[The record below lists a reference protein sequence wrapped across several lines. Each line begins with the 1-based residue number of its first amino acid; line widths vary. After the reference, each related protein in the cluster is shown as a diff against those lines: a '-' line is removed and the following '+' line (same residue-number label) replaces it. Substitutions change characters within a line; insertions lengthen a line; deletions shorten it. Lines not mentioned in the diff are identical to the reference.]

1 MRADD
6 LSPSADRAD
15 DPSCLQLLDQAVA
28 GRKGIVNVAVDT
40 ADETI
45 TFAYDPHRVAED
57 DILRVAHDV
66 APALQERW
74 ERCTLRLEKRGG
86 RACESCALAL
96 ERQVGRMPGVR
107 RATASFNGGV
117 MAVHYDSGLITFS
130 DIAQRVEQF
139 GVGVA
144 PSAAD
149 LPGTPSVGAGLRPAP
164 TTAPTTAIGRARAW
178 LTPQR
183 LQAILTV
190 VTLVTML
197 AAWVLERTATGPAGL
212 VSALYVAA
220 FVAGGA
226 FGLKGGIESLLARTI
241 DIDLLMILA
250 ALGAAYVGE
259 PFEGA
264 MLLFLFSLSNTLQ
277 EFALDRTRNAIR
289 ALMKLRPDTA
299 AIYRG
304 ERLVSLPI
312 EQVRVGDRMLV
323 KPGDRI
329 ALDGTVLSGAGS
341 VDQASLTGES
351 MPVYKKPGDP
361 CFAGTINQDGSLEI
375 GVTKLAKDSTL
386 ARLIRLVEEAQ
397 SEKAETQRF
406 IDKFEQW
413 YALGVI
419 VLTAAVAALL
429 PLLFGRSFDAA
440 FYTAMT
446 VMVAASPC
454 AIVISTP
461 ATVLSA
467 IGNGARR
474 GVLFKGGIHVENA
487 ATVRAVAFDKTGTL
501 TEGKPVVTDVSLF
514 DDEFNAKAQS
524 RQAAKEE
531 TLASLRPGV
540 FALNASDDLLRL
552 AAAVE
557 ARSQHPLAA
566 AIVTEARARGQ
577 ALPPVSHFQAVA
589 GQGVRGVVDDPALG
603 RVELHIGNP
612 RYFAANGLPETVAE
626 TVAALEDEGK
636 TSVIVAAA
644 RPFDGRGTT
653 NQVPGSRGQVP
664 GEERA
669 SLAPDSSAVTF
680 LGVIA
685 LADRLRPDAPAV
697 VRELKAAGVG
707 RVIMLTGDN
716 RRVAERIAAQA
727 GVDEVF
733 ADLLP
738 EDKVTAIRQVRD
750 HYGPVA
756 MVGDGVNDAPALAAA
771 TIGIAMGAAGTDV
784 ALETADIVLMSD
796 NLANIPYVIRLSRAT
811 RRTLFVN
818 LGFALSMIALML
830 VAIFARD
837 LPLPLAVIGHEGGT
851 VLVSLNGL
859 RLLGYRDRPA

>member
-1 MRADD
+1 MDAEGRAP
-6 LSPSADRAD
+6 SPDQSV
-15 DPSCLQLLDQAVA
+15 DPSCLELLDQAVA
-28 GRKGIVNVAVDT
+28 DQKGIVNVAVDT
-40 ADETI
+40 AGETI
-45 TFAYDPHRVAED
+45 TFAYDPRRVEED
-57 DILRVAHDV
+57 DILRMAHNV
-66 APALQERW
+66 APALQQRW
-74 ERCTLRLEKRGG
+74 ETCTLRLEKRGG

-96 ERQVGRMPGVR
+96 ERQVGQLPGVR

-130 DIAQRVEQF
+130 DIAQRVERF
-139 GVGVA
+139 GVGVR

-149 LPGTPSVGAGLRPAP
+149 LPTATVGAGVGPTPTPAP
-164 TTAPTTAIGRARAW
+164 STTIGRARHW

-190 VTLVTML
+190 VTFVTMMT
-197 AAWVLERTATGPAGL
+197 AWLLERTATGPAWL
-212 VSALYVAA
+212 VTALYVTAY
-220 FVAGGA
+220 VAGGA
-226 FGLKGGIESLLARTI
+226 FGLKGGIESLLARTL

-250 ALGAAYVGE
+250 ALGAAFVGE

-277 EFALDRTRNAIR
+277 DFALDRTRNAIR

-299 AIYRG
+299 AVYRG
-304 ERLVSLPI
+304 EQLVTLPI

-329 ALDGTVLSGAGS
+329 ALDGKVLTGAGS

-419 VLTAAVAALL
+419 LLTAAVATLL
-429 PLLFGRSFDAA
+429 PLLFGQSFDAA

-514 DDEFNAKAQS
+514 NDEFSARAPS
-524 RQAAKEE
+524 RKDAKEE
-531 TLASLRPGV
+531 ARASLRPV
-540 FALNASDDLLRL
+540 VLALNSSDDLLRL

-566 AIVTEARARGQ
+566 AIVAEATARGQ
-577 ALPPVSHFQAVA
+577 ALPPVSDFQAVA
-589 GQGVRGVVDDPALG
+589 GLGVRGVVDDPALG
-603 RVELHIGNP
+603 RVELHIGNV
-612 RYFAANGLPETVAE
+612 RYFDNYGGLAE
-626 TVAALEDEGK
+626 SVSATMAALEDEGK
-636 TSVIVAAA
+636 TSVIVAVVPDQMTADA
-644 RPFDGRGTT
+644 TRP
-653 NQVPGSRGQVP
+653 
-664 GEERA
+664 
-669 SLAPDSSAVTF
+669 SSPATV
-680 LGVIA
+680 LGLIA
-685 LADRLRPDAPAV
+685 LADQLRPDAPAV

-738 EDKVTAIRQVRD
+738 EDKVAAIRQVRD
-750 HYGPVA
+750 SYGPVA

-796 NLANIPYVIRLSRAT
+796 NLRNIPYVIRLSRAT

-818 LGFALSMIALML
+818 LGFALFMIALML

-859 RLLGYRDRPA
+859 RLLGYRDRVR